1 MTRFVSLAGVLVL
14 ASCSTATG
22 PYINDPA
29 LCQAPAAEQEQGE
42 ITLLAPTRIGNHA
55 MTCRWDDPLGFAPDS
70 RTALRAVC
78 DDGGGVISRD
88 LVIAVDAEG
97 GVQVLNPD
105 DSPAYAAT
113 FRQCPDGLAGDWS
126 FE

>member
-1 MTRFVSLAGVLVL
+1 MHRFVPLAGAL
-14 ASCSTATG
+14 ALTACAATDAL
-22 PYINDPA
+22 YINDPT
-29 LCQAPAAEQEQGE
+29 LCQAPGAEQELGD
-42 ITLLAPTRIGNHA
+42 ITLLTATSIGNHA
-55 MTCRWDDPLGFAPDS
+55 MTCRWDAPIGFAPDS
-70 RTALRAVC
+70 RTDVRAVC
-78 DDGGGVISRD
+78 DDGGAVISRD

-97 GVQVLNPD
+97 AVRVLNPD